1 MKALLVVISLMGA
14 MFATSTAAM
23 ASEGAATQ
31 YTASFLAPMPDGGF
45 SQWTCSG
52 VHVVN
57 LVSIKDSEICTVSG
71 DTTGLVAGVYVGN
84 PTANV
89 PPFGEVPWFSDFDGV
104 TATRFKAIIVANP
117 DGTFTQHIL
126 AYYN

>member
-1 MKALLVVISLMGA
+1 MVA

-31 YTASFLAPMPDGGF
+31 YKASFQAPMPDGGF

-57 LVSIKDSEICTVSG
+57 GVSIKDSEICTITG
-71 DTTGLVAGVYVGN
+71 DTSGLVAGTYVGN

-104 TATRFKAIIVANP
+104 TATRFKAIIVENP